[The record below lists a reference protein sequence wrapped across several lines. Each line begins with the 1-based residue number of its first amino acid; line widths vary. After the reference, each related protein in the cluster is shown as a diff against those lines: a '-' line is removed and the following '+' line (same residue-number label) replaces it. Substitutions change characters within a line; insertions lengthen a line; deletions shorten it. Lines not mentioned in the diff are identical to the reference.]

1 MNQKLSLIFRPLVV
15 ISAIKVAL
23 VVGPIIVLVNQWDLL
38 VEGNIDWVKCFL
50 SFVIPYSVSTASF
63 LMAQSGYEHTDKES
77 VDAIHSLGRIGE
89 IIADLE
95 RLGEK
100 VFNNATTVNSR
111 SKDRSAYAEEVLAK
125 TQTNAE
131 ASQSISCQV
140 EESPKQ
146 LATIADTFN
155 ETNQHIKEHLIEMEK
170 NIRSTDSVLEVFEDF
185 SKEFEKISNMTS
197 SIRSISDQTNL
208 LALNAAIEAARA
220 GEQGRGFAVVA
231 DEVKVLAKQSG
242 DTAEQITKMMKDI
255 SDSMV
260 SLINQVKALGETIR
274 NDGDKES
281 QDDIGVKAEGVN
293 AAIEETKMTA
303 LNVAQQAQQ
312 QSQSMQDILSHVSE
326 MAESTK
332 DTIKGSAAN
341 MEVGK
346 EMISAA
352 QDAKYQLVEIKKL
365 LSNVQ

>member
-1 MNQKLSLIFRPLVV
+1 MKLQLSLIFRPLVV
-15 ISAIKVAL
+15 ISASKVAL
-23 VVGPIIVLVNQWDLL
+23 LVGPIIVLVNQWDLL
-38 VEGNIDWVKCFL
+38 IQGDINWVKCLL
-50 SFVIPYSVSTASF
+50 SFVIPYCVSTASF
-63 LMAQSGYEHTDKES
+63 LMAQSDYQQVDTAS
-77 VDAIHSLGRIGE
+77 VDTVHRLAKIEE
-89 IIADLE
+89 IISALE
-95 RLGEK
+95 GLGK
-100 VFNNATTVNSR
+100 RVFNNAKTVNSR

-131 ASQSISCQV
+131 ASQSISRQV

-146 LATIADTFN
+146 LTTIGNTFN

-170 NIRSTDSVLEVFEDF
+170 NIRSTDSVLAVFEDF
-185 SKEFEKISNMTS
+185 SQEFEKISHMTS

-255 SDSMV
+255 SVSMEA
-260 SLINQVKALGETIR
+260 LIGQVKALGETIR

-281 QDDIGVKAEGVN
+281 QDDIGAKAECVN
-293 AAIEETKMTA
+293 AAIEETKATA
-303 LNVAQQAQQ
+303 INVTQQARQQAQ
-312 QSQSMQDILSHVSE
+312 SMQEILSHVSE

-346 EMISAA
+346 EMMATA
-352 QDAKYQLVEIKKL
+352 QEAKQQLAEVKVLFSKV
-365 LSNVQ
+365 S